1 MVLTLISKI
10 FNYKCVFIIS
20 SMPDHNNNSA
30 YILLKHQSA
39 NLLSKSKSKSKKFQV
54 PKTIVTSI

>member
-30 YILLKHQSA
+30 YILLKQSA